1 MHAITESENKRIG
14 EDRRKRRIPPL
25 KFIFFGGRRSKV
37 RREMDKQKL
46 VLVDNYDI
54 KMLII
59 ILNIIGL
66 SLADG
71 IFTLILI
78 DNGAS
83 EINPVMRYF
92 LDIHPWLFMSM
103 KFIFTCLGL
112 LCMLVL
118 SNTTFKPLNMS
129 VRTFFPIILVLFYAV
144 LFWQIYLKLDH
155 IS

>member
-1 MHAITESENKRIG
+1 
-14 EDRRKRRIPPL
+14 
-25 KFIFFGGRRSKV
+25 
-37 RREMDKQKL
+37 MDKQKL

-83 EINPVMRYF
+83 EINPVGVAINSTVCET
-92 LDIHPWLFMSM
+92 DVIA
-103 KFIFTCLGL
+103 FIKPSGIIVIVRNHASSERTATHVGL
-112 LCMLVL
+112 YCAIVAPTDPC
-118 SNTTFKPLNMS
+118 SIDLNRS
-129 VRTFFPIILVLFYAV
+129 CKI
-144 LFWQIYLKLDH
+144 
-155 IS
+155 